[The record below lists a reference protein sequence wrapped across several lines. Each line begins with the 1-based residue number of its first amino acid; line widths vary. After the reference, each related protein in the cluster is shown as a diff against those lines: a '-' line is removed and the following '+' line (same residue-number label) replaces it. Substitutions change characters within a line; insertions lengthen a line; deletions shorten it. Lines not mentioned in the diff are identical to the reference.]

1 MTTSHSTVRSE
12 LLALLRLA
20 GPLLLTNAGNMLLG
34 LVDTAI
40 VGRLGEGPLA
50 AVGLGHSIFFTL
62 SVLGWG
68 WMLALDPLI
77 AQAIG
82 AREPA
87 RARHWLWQGA
97 WVALLGAM
105 PLSLVIA
112 TAAHGLE
119 LAGIEAETAGMTRAY
134 LLARLPG
141 VLPFL
146 WFAAARAFLQ
156 AYELTRPLVLGV
168 VVANAINVPLTYLL
182 VFGDDGLRELGLPAL
197 GLSVRGAA
205 GAGAASAASVAVQ
218 LVIAVL
224 AVRAI
229 WGAHPRFHKPDAAAM
244 RRTLALGT
252 PIGLTLLAEVASFSI
267 TALLMGNLGTRAL
280 AGHNVAITLASATF
294 QIALALGAAGGVRV
308 GHAVGRGDRSATR
321 RAGLVA
327 IVAGASAMIAGAIAF
342 VSIPR
347 SLARILTDEAAV
359 IEASVPLLAIAAAFQ
374 MSDGVQAV
382 AAGVLRG
389 AGDTLVP
396 LLANLAGY
404 YAIGLPLG
412 AALAFGA
419 GLGPEGLWWG
429 LSAGLTAVAILL
441 SARFW
446 ILSERPI
453 RRA

>member
-1 MTTSHSTVRSE
+1 
-12 LLALLRLA
+12 
-20 GPLLLTNAGNMLLG
+20 
-34 LVDTAI
+34 
-40 VGRLGEGPLA
+40 
-50 AVGLGHSIFFTL
+50 
-62 SVLGWG
+62 
-68 WMLALDPLI
+68 
-77 AQAIG
+77 
-82 AREPA
+82 
-87 RARHWLWQGA
+87 
-97 WVALLGAM
+97 
-105 PLSLVIA
+105 
-112 TAAHGLE
+112 
-119 LAGIEAETAGMTRAY
+119 
-134 LLARLPG
+134 
-141 VLPFL
+141 
-146 WFAAARAFLQ
+146 
-156 AYELTRPLVLGV
+156 
-168 VVANAINVPLTYLL
+168 
-182 VFGDDGLRELGLPAL
+182 
-197 GLSVRGAA
+197 
-205 GAGAASAASVAVQ
+205 
-218 LVIAVL
+218 
-224 AVRAI
+224 
-229 WGAHPRFHKPDAAAM
+229 AAAM